1 MQPLNEE
8 FWGAKLF
15 LWLED
20 HLPASRRIRII
31 GVVLLAT
38 CVIGFAAVL
47 FVQPLMADEAS
58 SGSRLFVY
66 IGLFVICFASAF
78 FLLFPI
84 PGLSFAAIG
93 LVFQQ
98 AGYLEPGLVAIIAC
112 AGWSLGD
119 AGIYVAGSVGSVVFE
134 KQAPVPGR
142 FRNLIS
148 NLMDKLQRL
157 MHSTF
162 GAVML
167 AATAFI
173 PNPIAGATVVAAGA
187 NRMSPARFGIAIVTG
202 RLARGLVIAFAGSQ
216 VVNVG

>member
-1 MQPLNEE
+1 MQPVDEE
-8 FWGAKLF
+8 FWAAGF
-15 LWLED
+15 YLWLER
-20 HLPASRRIRII
+20 HMPESRRVRIV
-31 GVVLLAT
+31 GMVLLAA
-38 CVIGFAAVL
+38 VVFALVVMLFLQPVL
-47 FVQPLMADEAS
+47 GDETRS
-58 SGSRLFVY
+58 DSRLLVY
-66 IGLFVICFASAF
+66 LGLFVICFASAF

-142 FRNLIS
+142 IRNLIS

-157 MHSTF
+157 MHSTL

-187 NRMSPARFGIAIVTG
+187 NRMSPARFGVAIVTG